1 MKIITYISTLLT
13 VLASLPCHSKNIGFA
28 DADYCIN
35 WIGNRK
41 VLGANLVFVKE
52 NNNSNISLITKLPG
66 MCRADYR
73 AFTSSYFYFIDR
85 SGREVFSFESLSEG
99 IALGWNKF
107 PILSDWEK
115 EIPLDFPDTTG
126 YMETSLKN
134 FKKNDLLRLKGK
146 IIGAYIKHS
155 IQCPPEFDTTY
166 RIDFSVRIIGECK
179 RETLKNK

>member
-13 VLASLPCHSKNIGFA
+13 VLASLPCHSKNIDIA
-28 DADYCIN
+28 DTDYCIN
-35 WIGNRK
+35 WIGEEK
-41 VLGANLVFVKE
+41 VLGANLVFVKG

-66 MCRADYR
+66 ICRADYR

-85 SGREVFSFESLSEG
+85 SGREVFSFESLSDG
-99 IALGWNKF
+99 IALRWNIF

-134 FKKNDLLRLKGK
+134 FKKKDLLRHKGK
-146 IIGAYIKHS
+146 IIGAYIRHT
-155 IQCPPEFDTTY
+155 IQCPPDFDTTY
-166 RIDFSVRIIGECK
+166 RIDFRVRITGECK
-179 RETLKNK
+179 REPFKE